1 MRTGKRYGVDVG
13 KVRIGLAE
21 SDDEGILAT
30 PVETVHVGASD
41 VRKIARIVRENNA
54 LEVIVGLPVTMK
66 GLEDSSTKRA
76 RRWARRLGW
85 AIKPIPVRLF
95 DERLSTV
102 SAHHQLD
109 ETGHSHSDRQDIIDQ
124 AAAVLILQTALDNE
138 RLTGRPPGEL
148 LEIID
153 REKHEENDE

>member
-1 MRTGKRYGVDVG
+1 MRHGKRYGVDVG

-30 PVETVHVGASD
+30 PVATVRAGASD
-41 VRKIARIVRENNA
+41 VRKIARTVRENNA

-66 GLEDSSTKRA
+66 GGEDSSTKRA

-85 AIKPIPVRLF
+85 AIQPIPVRLF
-95 DERLSTV
+95 DERLSTT
-102 SAHHQLD
+102 SAHRQLD
-109 ETGHSHSDRQDIIDQ
+109 EAGQAKSDRHDIIDQ

-138 RLTGRPPGEL
+138 RLAGRPPGEL
-148 LEIID
+148 IQIVD
-153 REKHEENDE
+153 REKQEESNE

>member
-1 MRTGKRYGVDVG
+1 MRIGKRYGVDVG

-30 PVETVHVGASD
+30 PVATVRVGASD
-41 VRKIARIVRENNA
+41 VRTIARMVRENNA

-66 GLEDSSTKRA
+66 GGEDASTQRA

-85 AIKPIPVRLF
+85 AIQPIPVRLF

-102 SAHHQLD
+102 SAHKQLD
-109 ETGHSHSDRQDIIDQ
+109 EAERNRTERTDIIDQ
-124 AAAVLILQTALDNE
+124 AAAVVILQTALDNE
-138 RLTGRPPGEL
+138 RLTGIAPGEL
-148 LEIID
+148 VEIVD
-153 REKHEENDE
+153 REKETEFNE

>member
-30 PVETVHVGASD
+30 PVATIHVGASD
-41 VRKIARIVRENNA
+41 VRKIARIVRDNDA

-66 GLEDSSTKRA
+66 GGEDASTKRA

-85 AIKPIPVRLF
+85 AIQPIPVRLF

-102 SAHHQLD
+102 SAHKQLD
-109 ETGHSHSDRQDIIDQ
+109 EAEYDAERRDVVDQ

-148 LEIID
+148 LEIVD
-153 REKHEENDE
+153 RKKDKENDE

>member
-1 MRTGKRYGVDVG
+1 MRVGKRYGVDVG

-21 SDDEGILAT
+21 SDEEGILAT
-30 PVETVHVGASD
+30 PVATIRVGASD

-54 LEVIVGLPVTMK
+54 LEVVVGLPMTMR
-66 GLEDSSTKRA
+66 GEEDSSTKRA

-85 AIKPIPVRLF
+85 AIQPIPVRLF
-95 DERLSTV
+95 DERLSTA

-109 ETGHSHSDRQDIIDQ
+109 EVGHSRSDRQEIIDQ

-148 LEIID
+148 LEIVD
-153 REKHEENDE
+153 REKCEESDE